1 MLQKNQN
8 VSLSNEF
15 IMEYLETSIPNGR
28 LQSGGREWVA
38 PSPFLIND
46 YKRHFSINTLSGL
59 WQCFKTGQQG
69 NFVEIYAH
77 VEGISKRRA
86 YSILTFKSLEDSSN
100 FYPDPY
106 QDEVGKSLE
115 RVVQLEIN
123 FNEEAYEPLTSES
136 DLTDPLIRDA
146 FRYLDTR
153 KIFPEEDAEYYIC
166 REGKYA
172 ERLIIP
178 YRDEDGEIYYFQ
190 ARALRDQQP
199 KYLNP
204 GIDEGVRSQNV
215 LYPFDSTKEVIV
227 TEGPIDA
234 ISLIKCGLNA
244 TCTNGSNV
252 SEVQA
257 MQLKESPKIIMGYDN
272 DDAGRRGVEKF
283 DETRKRLRM
292 SAFGL
297 YTLPASYKDWNDFLC
312 KAGSKAIVEYVSKGK
327 YSYDSFYKIRRDL
340 NLY

>member
-1 MLQKNQN
+1 MLQKNQSVN
-8 VSLSNEF
+8 LSNEY
-15 IMEYLETSIPNGR
+15 ITEYVQDNIPNGR

-46 YKRHFSINTLSGL
+46 YKRHFSINTISGL

-69 NFVEIYAH
+69 NFVDIYAH
-77 VEGISKRRA
+77 IESISKKRA
-86 YSILTFKSLEDSSN
+86 YSVLTFKSLEDSPDISPVDE
-100 FYPDPY
+100 YPL
-106 QDEVGKSLE
+106 VTS
-115 RVVQLEIN
+115 LEIN
-123 FNEEAYEPLTSES
+123 HNTDVFEPLTSES
-136 DLTDPLIRDA
+136 DLTDPLVRDA

-153 KIFPEEDAEYYIC
+153 KIFPTEDAEYYIC

-178 YRDEDGEIYYFQ
+178 YRDEDDEIYYFQ

-244 TCTNGSNV
+244 TCTNGCSV
-252 SEVQA
+252 SDVQA
-257 MQLKESPKIIMGYDN
+257 TQLKEAPKIIMGYDN
-272 DDAGRRGVEKF
+272 DEAGRKGLNKF
-283 DETRKRLRM
+283 DRTRKRLRM
-292 SAFGL
+292 PAFGI
-297 YTLPASYKDWNDFLC
+297 YNLPASYKDWNDFLC
-312 KAGSKAIVEYVSKGK
+312 KSGPEAIVEYVNKGK

>member
-8 VSLSNEF
+8 VNLSNEY
-15 IMEYLETSIPNGR
+15 ITEYVQDNIPNGR

-46 YKRHFSINTLSGL
+46 YKRHFSINTISGL

-69 NFVEIYAH
+69 NFVDIYAH
-77 VEGISKRRA
+77 IEGISKKRA
-86 YSILTFKSLEDSSN
+86 YSVLTFKSLEDSPDISPVDE
-100 FYPDPY
+100 YPL
-106 QDEVGKSLE
+106 VTS
-115 RVVQLEIN
+115 LEIN
-123 FNEEAYEPLTSES
+123 HNTDVFEPLTSES
-136 DLTDPLIRDA
+136 DLTDPLVRDA

-153 KIFPEEDAEYYIC
+153 KIFPTEDAEYYIC

-172 ERLIIP
+172 DRLIIP

-215 LYPFDSTKEVIV
+215 LYPFDPTKDVIV

-244 TCTNGSNV
+244 TCTNGCSV
-252 SEVQA
+252 SDVQA
-257 MQLKESPKIIMGYDN
+257 MQLKEAPKIIMGYDN
-272 DDAGRRGVEKF
+272 DEAGRKGLNKF
-283 DETRKRLRM
+283 DITRKRLRM

-297 YTLPASYKDWNDFLC
+297 YNLPASYKDWNDFLC
-312 KAGSKAIVEYVSKGK
+312 KAGKEAIVEYVSKGK

>member
-15 IMEYLETSIPNGR
+15 LTEYIQDNIPNGR

-46 YKRHFSINTLSGL
+46 HKRHFSINTVSGL

-69 NFVEIYAH
+69 NFIDIYSH
-77 VEGISKRRA
+77 IEGISKRRA
-86 YSILTFKSLEDSSN
+86 YSILTFKSLEESPNGIPVS
-100 FYPDPY
+100 Y
-106 QDEVGKSLE
+106 QENITDTTAVDL
-115 RVVQLEIN
+115 LDITD
-123 FNEEAYEPLTSES
+123 FEPLTSES

-234 ISLIKCGLNA
+234 ISLIRCGLNA

-272 DDAGRRGVEKF
+272 DDAGKRGVEKF

-292 SAFGL
+292 FAFGL